1 MGKEGNGERASLRT
15 SWHRWRGRGRAGG
28 GESTEGGRRPEV
40 GKTTAMAMTGVVRL
54 DSNGEEE
61 RDVKAVLLGF
71 SERRGTAG
79 DQRGELEL

>member
-1 MGKEGNGERASLRT
+1 M
-15 SWHRWRGRGRAGG
+15 
-28 GESTEGGRRPEV
+28 EGGRRPEV
-40 GKTTAMAMTGVVRL
+40 RKTTAMAMTGASGL

-61 RDVKAVLLGF
+61 RGVEAVLLGF